1 MKKKQNSFI
10 KTCVFYLSIYS
21 IILILTFLFIN
32 TIIERS
38 IKNIYFDIDSIKEYK
53 TYLKND
59 QYNNIPIQKYLRND
73 IVVFNEK
80 NKVIYETHNYE
91 KLYLNPKEFDFIDD
105 MSSDS
110 YFMVQK
116 VDDNNEPKYIISK
129 NYFKNENE
137 ASEEEKVEYAIIDHN
152 YKIIEGDL
160 FNNKKK
166 LSKEEFKLLRY
177 GGKGKSFISK
187 YVFYNKDNKK
197 RTLVFYQ
204 KNLSTK
210 SYIKIANRIK
220 IKWLIIIP
228 IVLVEIFIII
238 FLFYRKI
245 KKSIDYTNKK
255 ILNPKIGE
263 ENDIPVEFNEFYVK
277 ITQLIN
283 DLNLEKSR
291 REEEEKT
298 KQNIITSL
306 SHDIKTPLTV
316 IQGYAK
322 AFDDKIVPKEKEN
335 QYMKAIYEKSIL
347 ATEIVNSLFQYTKME
362 HADFKPK
369 YENADFT
376 EFCREYLAIKYSE
389 IELLNYKIEYK
400 LDERKN
406 MFNFD
411 KMLVTRLFDN
421 IISNSIKYNKKGIKI
436 YFNYKFTK
444 DNIIIDIADNGIGI
458 KMDNPNK
465 LFEPFIVGNESR
477 TKGLGTGLGLYIA
490 KQIVDLHNGD
500 ILIKEHPKSPYK
512 FHIQIRFKR

>member
-1 MKKKQNSFI
+1 MKKNQNSFI

-21 IILILTFLFIN
+21 IILFLTFLLIS
-32 TIIERS
+32 TIIEKS
-38 IKNIYFDIDSIKEYK
+38 TQNIYFDIENIKEYQK
-53 TYLKND
+53 YLKKD
-59 QYNNIPIQKYLRND
+59 QYNKIPIRKFLRND
-73 IVVFNEK
+73 IVVFNEE

-91 KLYLNPKEFDFIDD
+91 KLYLKPKEFDFIDD
-105 MSSDS
+105 TSSDA

-116 VDDNNEPKYIISK
+116 VDDNNEEKYIISK
-129 NYFKNENE
+129 NYYNNYNNIR
-137 ASEEEKVEYAIIDHN
+137 EEEKVEYAIIDHN
-152 YKIIEGDL
+152 YNIIEGNL
-160 FNNKKK
+160 FNDKKK

-177 GGKGKSFISK
+177 GGKGKKFISK
-187 YVFYNKDNKK
+187 YVFYNKDNLK
-197 RTLVFYQ
+197 RTIIFYQ

-210 SYIKIANRIK
+210 SYIKITNRIK
-220 IKWLIIIP
+220 IKWLIVIP
-228 IVLVEIFIII
+228 IVLLETIII
-238 FLFYRKI
+238 ILIFYRKI
-245 KKSIDYTNKK
+245 RKSIKYTNRK
-255 ILNPKIGE
+255 ILNPEIE
-263 ENDIPVEFNEFYVK
+263 DDYNIPIEFNELYIK
-277 ITQLIN
+277 TSNLIN
-283 DLNLEKSR
+283 DLNLEKKK
-291 REEEEKT
+291 REEEEKIR
-298 KQNIITSL
+298 KNIITSL

-316 IQGYAK
+316 IQGYTK
-322 AFDDKIVPKEKEN
+322 AFEDKMVPKEKEE
-335 QYMKAIYEKSIL
+335 QYLKAIYEKSIL

-362 HADFKPK
+362 HAEFKPK
-369 YENADFT
+369 YEHADFT

-406 MFNFD
+406 IFNFD

-490 KQIVDLHNGD
+490 KQIVDLHNGE
-500 ILIKEHPKSPYK
+500 ILIIDKPKSPYK
-512 FHIQIRFKR
+512 FHIKIIFKR